1 MWVSAP
7 KATAIDL
14 ECISPIVTVGSEKA
28 LNASESWTLI
38 RQMKASGEKEKGRDW
53 RGSSSW

>member
-7 KATAIDL
+7 KATAIGL

-28 LNASESWTLI
+28 LNASESWTFI
-38 RQMKASGEKEKGRDW
+38 RQMKASGEKGKGRDW